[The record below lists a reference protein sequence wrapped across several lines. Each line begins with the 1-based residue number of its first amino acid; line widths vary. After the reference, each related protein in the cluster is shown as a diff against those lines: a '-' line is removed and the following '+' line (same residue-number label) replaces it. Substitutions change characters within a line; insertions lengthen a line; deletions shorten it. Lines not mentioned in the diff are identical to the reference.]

1 MCWHVC
7 IISDMCL
14 SRESYCCL
22 NTTVCY
28 FPLRFNGACLHTLS
42 EDWWRRVFRQCPPEI
57 IKVLVSM
64 GQPQN
69 TLPVGFIK
77 AFKVDVKTLL
87 FQRKCMCRNQCGF
100 VLKSIPPSLVRFL
113 TRLPLS
119 FISKSWL
126 VLSFCLVVG
135 FHLRIWFF
143 CSRSN
148 IA

>member
-1 MCWHVC
+1 MSWHVC
-7 IISDMCL
+7 IVSDMCL
-14 SRESYCCL
+14 SREGYCFL
-22 NTTVCY
+22 NTTICY
-28 FPLRFNGACLHTLS
+28 FPLRFNGTCHHTLS

-69 TLPVGFIK
+69 TLPVGIIK
-77 AFKVDVKTLL
+77 AFKVDVKSLL

-100 VLKSIPPSLVRFL
+100 VLKSIPPLLVRFL

-126 VLSFCLVVG
+126 ALSFCTVGVVS
-135 FHLRIWFF
+135 HEKLIF
-143 CSRSN
+143 CSRSS